1 MLECHDVAVS
11 GSSKL
16 KIPKSCD
23 EIIIGGDSTRLDRIM
38 DSCRSLIGKSRS
50 RSTKQDH
57 VLLCYCR
64 VGWCAVVR
72 RGCVGRCDNGDLH
85 LFIVKIVRLC

>member
-11 GSSKL
+11 GSGSL
-16 KIPKSCD
+16 KIPKSCG
-23 EIIIGGDSTRLDRIM
+23 EKIIGGDSTRLDRIM

-57 VLLCYCR
+57 VLLCYCSIANFY
-64 VGWCAVVR
+64 VTDVCS
-72 RGCVGRCDNGDLH
+72 NLP
-85 LFIVKIVRLC
+85 LPLKFTP